1 MINHSDRGITHPSDT
16 DTVQSETY
24 HDKSLIEVSLILV
37 ILIQYSQKHTMIN
50 HCDRG
55 ITHPND
61 TDISF
66 VLLNISSKFLSYLEC
81 YLPKRHKKVSK

>member
-37 ILIQYSQKHTMIN
+37 ILIQLLSCAFWASNTLNTKEILKIYLIEQKIYQYH
-50 HCDRG
+50 
-55 ITHPND
+55 
-61 TDISF
+61 
-66 VLLNISSKFLSYLEC
+66 
-81 YLPKRHKKVSK
+81 